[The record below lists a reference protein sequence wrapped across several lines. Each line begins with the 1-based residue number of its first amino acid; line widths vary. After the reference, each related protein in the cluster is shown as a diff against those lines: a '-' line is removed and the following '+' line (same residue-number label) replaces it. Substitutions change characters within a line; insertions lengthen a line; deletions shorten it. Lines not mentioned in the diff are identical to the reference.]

1 MSDLSR
7 ELDKPDVAVVAYMC
21 EQREEAAARLRSL
34 YEAHL
39 ARVKSYRRG
48 WATPRC
54 YLSCAPGH
62 KDFAANLAHDLQSA
76 GVHIVKDPAQVKA
89 DDHVVVL
96 DSPGY
101 QKAWK
106 TAPPTF
112 VEDIN
117 LVRARMAEDERCLI
131 SIVLDNQPGVIAP
144 HNLGQCTLG
153 YLCDATHYPASLFD
167 LVLKLYAIPLTHAVF
182 LPLRESL
189 HRQWE
194 EMAGKLFPE
203 EEATKAFHSDG

>member
-1 MSDLSR
+1 
-7 ELDKPDVAVVAYMC
+7 MC
-21 EQREEAAARLRSL
+21 RLGEKSAARLHGI
-34 YEAHL
+34 YEQHL
-39 ARVKSYRRG
+39 ARVKSYRCE
-48 WATPRC
+48 WPTPRC
-54 YLSCAPGH
+54 YLSCASGQ
-62 KDFAANLAHDLQSA
+62 KDFAANLAHDLEDA
-76 GVHIVKDPAQVKA
+76 GVHIVAEAAQVQVN
-89 DDHVVVL
+89 DCVVVL

-106 TAPPTF
+106 TAPATF

-117 LVRARMAEDERCLI
+117 LVRARMAEDARCLI
-131 SIVLDNQPGVIAP
+131 SIVLDNQPGAIAP

-194 EMAGKLFPE
+194 EMVGKLLPE
-203 EEATKAFHSDG
+203 EEATKAFHPDG